1 MGLFD
6 RIQNEVEQ
14 RERMAGISPVDLLD
28 LPDDEREL
36 VLLLS
41 RRGEMSL
48 ARLAE
53 LADKPAES
61 CRSLLSDLEER
72 GFVLVREI
80 KGEAHYRTY
89 FGMRRRREVPIDIW
103 ASLSD
108 LTESGSE
115 PGEPKR
121 GEDGDGERGG
131 AR

>member
-6 RIQNEVEQ
+6 RIQDEVEQ

-48 ARLAE
+48 ASLAAA
-53 LADKPAES
+53 ADKPAES
-61 CRSLLSDLEER
+61 CQTLLSDLQER

-80 KGEAHYRTY
+80 KGQSHYRTF

-103 ASLSD
+103 ASLSN
-108 LTESGSE
+108 LTEAEGADGE
-115 PGEPKR
+115 PGNAADAG
-121 GEDGDGERGG
+121 GEQGG
-131 AR
+131 TG